1 MIERESVVRVYN
13 ESLGVKGAKGRLV
26 RIAEEGFY
34 EITLE
39 MAGGKSYTTLMPV
52 QNTVVMAAEPI
63 EEIASLD
70 VER

>member
-1 MIERESVVRVYN
+1 MIEREASVRVYN

-26 RIAEEGFY
+26 RVDEAGFF

-39 MAGGKSYTTLMPV
+39 AGGKTYTTLLPV
-52 QNTVVMAAEPI
+52 AATVVMAADPI
-63 EEIASLD
+63 EEFPGLD